1 MSRIRKAVGFVIRSM
16 EYGETSKILSALTRE
31 AGMISLIAKGARRAE
46 SRFGAALELLTLTE
60 FVYYHREGLKTLSQ
74 ATVLKTYPELQEDY
88 DRLTTALRCA
98 RLVGRI
104 LEEDHAEERVFDLF
118 RSLLEALGREEDFEV
133 FELAFQVKLLGCL
146 GWAPQLDRCAVCGK
160 PPDPG
165 WFSLE
170 KGGLL
175 CRRCR
180 SGSGDPSGGI
190 PVERGVVRGL
200 YMALQ
205 LPLAKVRRL
214 KLSPEVLAAGKDLV
228 EDFVTHHFRP
238 FSTARRAPRRG

>member
-1 MSRIRKAVGFVIRSM
+1 MSRIKKAVGFVIRSM
-16 EYGETSKILSALTRE
+16 EYGETSKIISALTRE
-31 AGMISLIAKGARRAE
+31 AGVISLIAKGARAE

-74 ATVLKTYPELQEDY
+74 ATILRTFSELQGDY
-88 DRLTTALRCA
+88 DRLATALRCA

-104 LEEDHAEERVFDLF
+104 LEEDHAEERVFALF
-118 RSLLEALGREEDFEV
+118 RSLLEALGREDELEV

-146 GWAPQLDRCAVCGK
+146 GWAPQLDRCAICGET
-160 PPDPG
+160 PNQC

-175 CRRCR
+175 CKRCR
-180 SGSGDPSGGI
+180 SGDPSGEI

-205 LPLAKVRRL
+205 MPLAKVRRL
-214 KLSPEVLAAGKDLV
+214 KLSPEVLAAGKGLV
-228 EDFVTHHFRP
+228 EDFVAHHFRP

>member
-1 MSRIRKAVGFVIRSM
+1 MSRIKKAVGFVIRSM
-16 EYGETSKILSALTRE
+16 EYGETSKIISVLTRE
-31 AGMISLIAKGARRAE
+31 VGKISLIAKGARAE

-74 ATVLKTYPELQEDY
+74 ATVLKTYPELQGDY
-88 DRLTTALRCA
+88 DRQATALRCA

-104 LEEDHAEERVFDLF
+104 LEEDHAEERVFALF
-118 RSLLEALGREEDFEV
+118 RSLLEALGREDELEV
-133 FELAFQVKLLGCL
+133 FELAFQVKLLSCL
-146 GWAPQLDRCAVCGK
+146 GWAPQLDRCAICGET
-160 PPDPG
+160 PNQS

-175 CRRCR
+175 CECCR
-180 SGSGDPSGGI
+180 SGDPSGEI

-205 LPLAKVRRL
+205 MPLAKVRRL
-214 KLSPEVLAAGKDLV
+214 KLSPEVLAAGKGLV
-228 EDFVTHHFRP
+228 EDFVAHHFRP